1 MKKCLNN
8 GFFILFLPFACTFS
22 ACKHSLDADLV
33 YGKVKIV
40 YSTEA
45 LNNLYIID
53 IDGQNNYPL
62 LKLRER
68 GIDVAWFPN
77 ASRIVYA
84 ERLGHSD
91 RDTTYVWLFD
101 LKTKLKSLLFVE
113 TEHVPSQFSVSPR
126 GDKIAY
132 RRYDIVKNVAQVCVI
147 TSEGLGKRLI
157 LTNTATLNQ
166 FPKWSPDGS
175 KIVFV
180 SGINEN
186 ADICMINSDGSG
198 YRKLTDKPGNDSD
211 PSFSPD
217 GTKLVYRATVN
228 EKHLI
233 VIMNIAG
240 TDPHTI
246 IAADS
251 VYRGYPVW
259 SPDGTLIA
267 FQQFVPLKGNR
278 IFCMRPD
285 GTEIRQLSRG
295 DDGGHYRP
303 QWAPDG
309 DKIVFLSNANNQL
322 NLLVVDRNNGEQRQI
337 TRLGS
342 SESGGNLIY
351 AISPMPTQDLP
362 INF

>member
-1 MKKCLNN
+1 MKKFLNN
-8 GFFILFLPFACTFS
+8 GFFILFLPFACMLS

-33 YGKVKIV
+33 YGEVKIV
-40 YSTEA
+40 YSTDA
-45 LNNLYIID
+45 LNDLYIVD
-53 IDGQNNYPL
+53 IDGQNNLPL

-68 GIDVAWFPN
+68 GIDVAWFPH

-113 TEHVPSQFSVSPR
+113 NEHVPSQFSVSPR

-147 TSEGLGKRLI
+147 TSDGLGKRLI

-186 ADICMINSDGSG
+186 ADICMINADGSG
-198 YRKLTDKPGNDSD
+198 FRKLTDKPGNDSE

-217 GTKLVYRATVN
+217 GKKLVYRSTAN
-228 EKHLI
+228 EKHAI
-233 VIMNIAG
+233 VIMDIAG

-246 IAADS
+246 TAMDS
-251 VYRGYPVW
+251 VYRGHPV
-259 SPDGTLIA
+259 
-267 FQQFVPLKGNR
+267 
-278 IFCMRPD
+278 
-285 GTEIRQLSRG
+285 
-295 DDGGHYRP
+295 
-303 QWAPDG
+303 
-309 DKIVFLSNANNQL
+309 
-322 NLLVVDRNNGEQRQI
+322 
-337 TRLGS
+337 
-342 SESGGNLIY
+342 
-351 AISPMPTQDLP
+351 
-362 INF
+362 